1 MERIIDIMPKKYYAV
16 RKGNNPGIYTSWEEC
31 KKQVHGF
38 KGAEYKS
45 FVTEDEAHA
54 YIHPQDEINAD
65 CTGQAVA
72 YVDGSYNAATKAYG
86 FGLHLEYEGKV
97 YEKSGRGD
105 NEEKAS
111 MRNVAG
117 EIDGAMQAVAMAK
130 SLGARSLVIYYDYM
144 GIEQWASGGWKANKE
159 WTKEYAAYMKN
170 AMTDLDIIFCKV
182 MAHTGVEGNER
193 VDVLAKK
200 AVGIL

>member
-1 MERIIDIMPKKYYAV
+1 MPKKYYAV
-16 RKGNNPGIYTSWEEC
+16 RKGKNPGIYTSWDEC
-31 KKQVHGF
+31 KEQVHGF
-38 KGAEYKS
+38 KGAEYKG
-45 FVTEDEAHA
+45 FVTEQEARD
-54 YIHPQDEINAD
+54 YIHPQEEVCVD
-65 CTGQAVA
+65 GKKQAVA
-72 YVDGSYNAATKAYG
+72 YVDGSYNVATKAYG
-86 FGLHLEYEGKV
+86 YGLHLEYEGKI
-97 YEKSGRGD
+97 YEKNGRGD

-117 EIDGAMQAVAMAK
+117 EIDGAMQAVALAK

-144 GIEQWASGGWKANKE
+144 GIEQWARGGWKTNKE

-170 AMTDLDIIFCKV
+170 AMTDLNITFCKV

-193 VDVLAKK
+193 VDVLAKE